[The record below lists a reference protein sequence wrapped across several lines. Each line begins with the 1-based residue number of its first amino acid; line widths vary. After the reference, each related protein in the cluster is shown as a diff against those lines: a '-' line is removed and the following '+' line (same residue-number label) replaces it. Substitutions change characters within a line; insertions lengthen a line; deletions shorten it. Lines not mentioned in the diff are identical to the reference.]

1 MNIPI
6 DKLAVFDIIKDLDC
20 IVVVLAVS
28 EEIFAQVT
36 AMGRMSLMISALVLG
51 AAILILWI
59 VTASVVRPI
68 SQVEKG
74 LKDAARGE
82 GDLTRRLE
90 VKSKDRVG
98 SLARWFNSFVEKLQD
113 NIAEVNASV
122 KEISENGSQVNAS
135 ASRVKQLT
143 QALNE
148 TVGQF
153 KH

>member
-74 LKDAARGE
+74 LRACLIIRE
-82 GDLTRRLE
+82 
-90 VKSKDRVG
+90 SKR
-98 SLARWFNSFVEKLQD
+98 NSMKMRTNFHKFS
-113 NIAEVNASV
+113 VN
-122 KEISENGSQVNAS
+122 
-135 ASRVKQLT
+135 SRT
-143 QALNE
+143 IDI
-148 TVGQF
+148 
-153 KH
+153 